1 MIKQT
6 ATLIFGLTLIFNQAT
21 GQTFKQ
27 QFNDLV
33 SKKDTLGQTQLLE
46 KWEKT
51 DSNDPE
57 LFVAYF
63 NHYVIKSK
71 NEIVTLGENPKGKD
85 VLQIMDQDTSKKEP
99 VGFIYGDTS
108 YDPDLL
114 SKGFNWIDKGIKKYP
129 NRLDMR
135 FGKIYMFGQIE
146 DYENFTTQII
156 ETIDYSVVNKN
167 KWTWADSKPL
177 DNPKEFM
184 LSSIQNYQ
192 IQLYNTENDDL
203 LDNMKRIAETVL
215 KYYPD
220 HIESLSNLSIAF
232 MLQKH
237 YDKALEPLLKA
248 EKLNPKDYIVLSN
261 IAQAYKLKGD
271 TKNAIKYYELTIK
284 HGDEQARKYA
294 QEQIGELKKK

>member
-6 ATLIFGLTLIFNQAT
+6 AALIFGLTFIFNQAT

-63 NHYVIKSK
+63 NHYAIKSK
-71 NEIVTLGENPKGKD
+71 NEIVMLGENPKGKD

-114 SKGFNWIDKGIKKYP
+114 SKGFNWIDKGIKKHP

-135 FGKIYMFGQIE
+135 FGEIYMFGQIE

-156 ETIDYSVVNKN
+156 KTIDYSAVNKN

-177 DNPKEFM
+177 DDPKEFM

-220 HIESLSNLSIAF
+220 HIESLSNLSIVF
-232 MLQKH
+232 MLQKQ

-284 HGDEQARKYA
+284 HGDEQAKKYA
-294 QEQIGELKKK
+294 QEQIGDLKKK